1 MKKNLRIAVIKMK
14 TKKITIALIL
24 LLYIFGLSFCS
35 TDEYQLNEAGLFTGI
50 WDGFVLYI
58 TLIGKYFDIEIQI
71 FTTPNTG
78 LEYWVGYF
86 LGVAI
91 FWVGGIFVSN
101 K

>member
-1 MKKNLRIAVIKMK
+1 MNYIKKKE
-14 TKKITIALIL
+14 ITL
-24 LLYIFGLSFCS
+24 LLLLCVICLSSCS
-35 TDEYQLNEAGLFTGI
+35 TEEYQLNEAGLFTGI
-50 WDGFVLYI
+50 WDGFVLLI
-58 TLIGKYFDIEIQI
+58 TLIGKYFNIEIQI
-71 FTTPNTG
+71 ITTPNTG